1 MCGLG
6 VKSNFLC
13 IPDAQMGDG
22 GGILMEASAADGSNC
37 YGGSNERGNSNISS
51 AEWILLETLD
61 CRLNRPLHAG
71 PFLTVQR
78 RRRRRKYVRTYLF
91 KDPTLIDD
99 LSVHQTNFIL
109 ARINHWAFNAFIL
122 DNVTGGE

>member
-1 MCGLG
+1 MEGEQHYG
-6 VKSNFLC
+6 EN
-13 IPDAQMGDG
+13 
-22 GGILMEASAADGSNC
+22 GIRMEDGSSSR
-37 YGGSNERGNSNISS
+37 SNNNRYERANNISS

-99 LSVHQTNFIL
+99 LSVHQTNFLL
-109 ARINHWAFNAFIL
+109 ARINQWAFNAFIL
-122 DNVTGGE
+122 DNVTGGEWKKSY